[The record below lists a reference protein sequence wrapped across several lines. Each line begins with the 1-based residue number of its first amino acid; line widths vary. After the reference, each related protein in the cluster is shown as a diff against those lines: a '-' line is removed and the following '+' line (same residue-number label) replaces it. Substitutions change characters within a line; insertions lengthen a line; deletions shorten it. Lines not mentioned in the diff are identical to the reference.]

1 MMKKK
6 FNEEDYE
13 YVDARTVMKA
23 AEGDRGALLQVY
35 ERFVGL
41 MVDYLVEYARI
52 NHLKPE
58 LLPMGALI
66 NEVWCGYQKDLM
78 GFFPR

>member
-1 MMKKK
+1 
-6 FNEEDYE
+6 
-13 YVDARTVMKA
+13 MKA
-23 AEGDRGALLQVY
+23 AAGDPDALLVVY

-52 NHLKPE
+52 NRLRPE
-58 LLPMGALI
+58 LLPMGDLI
-66 NEVWCGYQKDLM
+66 NEVWISYQKDIL